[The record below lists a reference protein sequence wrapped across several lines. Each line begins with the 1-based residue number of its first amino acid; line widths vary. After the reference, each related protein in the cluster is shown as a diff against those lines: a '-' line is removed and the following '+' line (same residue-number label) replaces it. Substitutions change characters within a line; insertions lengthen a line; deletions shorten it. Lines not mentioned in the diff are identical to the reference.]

1 MSTKRSTAKAVAAK
15 QSRKPGRPTDY
26 TPELAESFCAEVAD
40 GKSIREICARD
51 DMPGKSTIMR
61 WLARFEEF
69 RDLYARAKELGSED
83 GYERIVDI
91 ERRMLAPKL
100 VANAEFGHVDGAPK
114 LIASPE
120 YVDAHTGRSVID
132 SIKWRLSKLKP
143 KVYGDRLELAG
154 KVGTTA
160 VVDQAPDWLK
170 AAIRDEAAKTADAA
184 AAQDEDSADPA
195 STVH

>member
-1 MSTKRSTAKAVAAK
+1 MQTKRP
-15 QSRKPGRPTDY
+15 RGRPTDY
-26 TPELAESFCAEVAD
+26 TPELADSICAEVAD

-69 RDLYARAKELGSED
+69 RDQYTRAKELGSED
-83 GYERIVDI
+83 GYEQIVDI

-100 VANAEFGHVDGAPK
+100 VENPEFGKVNDAPK
-114 LIASPE
+114 LIANPE

-132 SIKWRLSKLKP
+132 SIKWRLSKLQP

-154 KVGTTA
+154 KVGTATDL
-160 VVDQAPDWLK
+160 VEQAPDWLK
-170 AAIRDEAAKTADAA
+170 AAIKERAAEA
-184 AAQDEDSADPA
+184 AAQEAETPA
-195 STVH
+195 QGGGDGTAPEGKTVH